1 MWNPIFWTTF
11 FNVMKH
17 YDPPKKELWTGRISN
32 KWLYLHEKV
41 HCTPLEEL
49 PEAQKK
55 SIALLGYACDEG
67 VRRNQ
72 GRAGAVK
79 GPDVIKSSLA
89 KMPNHL
95 GSNVLLHDVGSIV
108 CDGGDMESAQNQL
121 TEAVNLL
128 LVKKQFPIVL
138 GGGHDVAYGHYQGIK
153 TYLNAKK
160 EGQTIGIINFDA
172 HFDLRKNTEQS
183 NSGTP
188 FYQIAKDCEKEGI
201 DFNYLCLGIRKD
213 ANDRTLF
220 QTAKDLNVIYV
231 MSETF
236 QSTFSQEITTF
247 INAFAKN
254 VDHIYVTIDLDGFS
268 SAFAPGVSA
277 ASPMGFTPH
286 IVRECLKTVIASG
299 KLISLDIAE
308 MNPKYDID
316 GQTAKLA
323 ASLVHHV
330 AHSIS
335 GS

>member
-1 MWNPIFWTTF
+1 
-11 FNVMKH
+11 MKH
-17 YDPPKKELWTGRISN
+17 YEHPKKNLWTGRISN

-41 HCTPLEEL
+41 HCTPLDKL

-55 SIALLGYACDEG
+55 SIALLGYACDAG
-67 VRRNQ
+67 VHRNQ
-72 GRAGAVK
+72 GRVGAVD
-79 GPDVIKSSLA
+79 GPDAIKSSFG

-95 GSNVLLHDVGSIV
+95 GSHVLLHDVGSIT
-108 CDGGDMESAQNQL
+108 CTNSDMESAQEQL
-121 TEAVNLL
+121 AEAVTALL
-128 LVKKQFPIVL
+128 EKKQFPIVL
-138 GGGHDVAYGHYQGIK
+138 GGGHDMAYGHYHGIK
-153 TYLNAKK
+153 TYLDAQKA
-160 EGQTIGIINFDA
+160 GQTIGIINFDA

-220 QTAKDLNVIYV
+220 QTARDFDVTYV
-231 MSETF
+231 MNDTF
-236 QSTFSQEITTF
+236 KTSYLQEITTW

-254 VDHIYVTIDLDGFS
+254 VDQIYVTIDLDGFS

-277 ASPMGFTPH
+277 ASPMGYTPH
-286 IVRECLKTVIASG
+286 MVLECLKTIIASG

-308 MNPKYDID
+308 MSPKFDID

-330 AHSIS
+330 AHSVS

>member
-1 MWNPIFWTTF
+1 
-11 FNVMKH
+11 MKH
-17 YDPPKKELWTGRISN
+17 YEPPKKNLWTGRISN

-41 HCTPLEEL
+41 HCTPLDEL

-72 GRAGAVK
+72 GRVGAVE
-79 GPDVIKSSLA
+79 GPDAIKSSFA

-95 GSNVLLHDVGSIV
+95 GSNVLLHDVGSIT
-108 CDGGDMESAQNQL
+108 CDGGNMESAQNQL
-121 TEAVNLL
+121 AEAVDLL
-128 LVKKQFPIVL
+128 LQKKQFPIVL
-138 GGGHDVAYGHYQGIK
+138 GGGHDVAYGHYNGIK
-153 TYLNAKK
+153 TYLDAKK

-201 DFNYLCLGIRKD
+201 DFKYLCLGIRKD
-213 ANDRTLF
+213 ANDRNLF
-220 QTAKDLNVIYV
+220 QMAKDLDVIYV

-236 QSTFSQEITTF
+236 QVTFLEEITTF
-247 INAFAKN
+247 INAFTKN
-254 VDHIYVTIDLDGFS
+254 VDHVYVTIDLDGFS

-286 IVRECLKTVIASG
+286 IVLECLKTIVNSG
-299 KLISLDIAE
+299 KLISMDIAE

>member
-1 MWNPIFWTTF
+1 
-11 FNVMKH
+11 MKH
-17 YDPPKKELWTGRISN
+17 YSLPKKDLWTGRISN

-41 HCTPLEEL
+41 HCTPLDEL
-49 PEAQKK
+49 LEAQKK

-72 GRAGAVK
+72 GRVGASD
-79 GPDVIKSSLA
+79 GPDAIKNSFA

-95 GSNVLLHDVGSIV
+95 GSNVLLHDVGSIA

-121 TEAVNLL
+121 AEAVGLL
-128 LVKKQFPIVL
+128 LQKKQFPIVL
-138 GGGHDVAYGHYQGIK
+138 GGGHDVAYGHYNGIK
-153 TYLNAKK
+153 SYLDAKK

-188 FYQIAKDCEKEGI
+188 FYQIAKDCEKEGV

-213 ANDRTLF
+213 ANDRNLF
-220 QTAKDLNVIYV
+220 QTARDLDVIYV

-236 QSTFSQEITTF
+236 QVTFLEEITTF
-247 INAFAKN
+247 INAFTKN
-254 VDHIYVTIDLDGFS
+254 VDHVYVTIDLDGFS

-286 IVRECLKTVIASG
+286 IVLECLKTIIGSG
-299 KLISLDIAE
+299 KLISMDIAE

-323 ASLVHHV
+323 ASLMHHV
-330 AHSIS
+330 AHAVT
-335 GS
+335 GG

>member
-1 MWNPIFWTTF
+1 
-11 FNVMKH
+11 MKH
-17 YDPPKKELWTGRISN
+17 YTPPKKDLWTGRISN

-41 HCTPLEEL
+41 HCTPLEKL

-72 GRAGAVK
+72 GRVGAAD
-79 GPDVIKSSLA
+79 GPDTIKSSFG

-95 GSNVLLHDVGSIV
+95 ASHVLLQDVGSIT
-108 CDGGDMESAQNQL
+108 CTHSDMESAQEQL
-121 TEAVNLL
+121 AEAVTTLL
-128 LVKKQFPIVL
+128 EKKQFPIVL
-138 GGGHDVAYGHYQGIK
+138 GGGHDIAYGHYKGIK
-153 TYLNAKK
+153 TYLDSKK

-172 HFDLRKNTEQS
+172 HFDLRKNTEQN

-213 ANDRTLF
+213 ANDRILF
-220 QTAKDLNVIYV
+220 ETARDLKANYILID
-231 MSETF
+231 TF
-236 QSTFSQEITTF
+236 QIPFLEEITTW
-247 INAFAKN
+247 INAFVKN

-268 SAFAPGVSA
+268 SAYAPGVSA
-277 ASPMGFTPH
+277 VSPMGFTPH
-286 IVRECLKTVIASG
+286 IVLECLKTIIGSG

-308 MNPKYDID
+308 MNPKYDIY

-323 ASLVHHV
+323 ASLMHYV
-330 AHSIS
+330 AHSVS